1 MSREHLGGRRIA
13 VSNARVTTPAMPTV
27 RATNTTE
34 VYSLGGDSAGAHS
47 SSFLRA
53 RGQASPLSRGC
64 PPRLDVFVGH
74 RESET
79 LMSAIRWCLVLR
91 ARRRVV
97 HVVALYSVFESTG
110 NHTPA
115 SCGNTGFPTLNKV
128 RRRTDKHCMTGPLYL
143 QSCCC
148 H

>member
-1 MSREHLGGRRIA
+1 MSREHLRGRRIA
-13 VSNARVTTPAMPTV
+13 VSNVRVTTPAMPTV

-74 RESET
+74 RESAT

-91 ARRRVV
+91 VRRRVV
-97 HVVALYSVFESTG
+97 LGLRVDRQPQ
-110 NHTPA
+110 PA
-115 SCGNTGFPTLNKV
+115 SCGKTGFPTLNKV
-128 RRRTDKHCMTGPLYL
+128 RRRTDKHWMTGPLYL